1 MAFYKKQGELIIFD
15 FKLFRIKFN
24 CAKKRELKNNKLII
38 NNKKYNY
45 LHKVNGLEL
54 QFLGQN
60 SEVVIDKDIK
70 FENCKFII
78 KSNVKIHIKKTI
90 HKIKNLIISSY
101 DNINIFIDEDFSC
114 HGVYMELH
122 DEPFKNI
129 KIGKDC
135 MFSWDIL
142 IRNSDGHAIYD
153 IESKKLLNEGGDIVI
168 GDHVWVGRS
177 TTILKKATI
186 PSNSIVGIGAIVNKS
201 FETNNIVIA
210 GIPAKI
216 VKRNVNWKRESPA
229 YYKGGAK

>member
-1 MAFYKKQGELIIFD
+1 MNHL
-15 FKLFRIKFN
+15 
-24 CAKKRELKNNKLII
+24 
-38 NNKKYNY
+38 
-45 LHKVNGLEL
+45 
-54 QFLGQN
+54 
-60 SEVVIDKDIK
+60 
-70 FENCKFII
+70 
-78 KSNVKIHIKKTI
+78 
-90 HKIKNLIISSY
+90 
-101 DNINIFIDEDFSC
+101 
-114 HGVYMELH
+114 
-122 DEPFKNI
+122 KNI

-142 IRNSDGHAIYD
+142 IRNSDGHMRFMILSQKSYLM
-153 IESKKLLNEGGDIVI
+153 KRGDIVI